1 VPTAVDAGS
10 RSHSG
15 VAGGGKVAN
24 QKRAVVV
31 GAGPNGL
38 AAAVALAQAGIR
50 VTVLEANDTIG
61 GGTRTEELTLPGFR
75 HDVCSAI
82 HPLAA
87 GSPFLRSLP
96 LEQHG
101 LRWIHPEVA
110 VAHPF
115 DDGSAATIERSL
127 DQTAAGL
134 GDDGEAYRSLM
145 APLAQDWKALAS
157 SVLGPVQRLPRHPI
171 VLGRFGLQAMRSA
184 AGLASAK
191 FRRPATRALFTGLSA
206 HANVKLTR
214 PFSASFG
221 LVLGSSAHAFG
232 WPLAAGG
239 SQTIADA
246 LASYCASLG
255 VEFETGRCI
264 GSLIDL
270 PAAEAVLFDVTPRQL
285 LSIAGDELS
294 MGYRRSLHRYRYGP
308 AVFKVDYALDGPVP
322 WSAPDCGRAGTVHL
336 GRSMEEILASE
347 DQVAMGLHP
356 QRPYVIVAQQSLFD
370 PTRAPTGKHVLWT
383 YCHVPNGSSFNMTER
398 MEAQLERFAPGF
410 RKLVLARHVT
420 PPAALEAQN
429 ANYVGGDIAA
439 GAHDGLQLFFRPGL
453 RLSPYAT
460 SNRRLFLCSASTPP
474 GAGVHGMCGYHAAR
488 AALKSALSGP
498 SGST

>member
-1 VPTAVDAGS
+1 VPTLAGAGS
-10 RSHSG
+10 RSGSG
-15 VAGGGKVAN
+15 LAGGGKGAHP
-24 QKRAVVV
+24 KRAVVV

-38 AAAVALAQAGIR
+38 AAAVVLAQAGVR
-50 VTVLEANDTIG
+50 VTVLEANDKLG
-61 GGTRTEELTLPGFR
+61 GGTRTQELTLPGFL

-96 LEQHG
+96 LEQYG
-101 LRWIHPEVA
+101 LRWMHPDFA

-115 DDGSAATIERSL
+115 DGGSAATIQRSL
-127 DQTAAGL
+127 DETAAGL
-134 GDDGEAYRSLM
+134 AGDGDAYRSLM
-145 APLAQDWKALAS
+145 GPLARDWEAVAS
-157 SVLGPVQRLPRHPI
+157 SVLGPVQRLPRHPV
-171 VLGRFGLQAMRSA
+171 VLARFGLQAMRSA

-214 PFSASFG
+214 PFSASSG
-221 LVLGSSAHAFG
+221 LILGSSAHAFG
-232 WPLAAGG
+232 WPMAAGG
-239 SQTIADA
+239 SQAIADA
-246 LASYCASLG
+246 LVSYCESLG
-255 VEFETGRCI
+255 VEFETGRRV
-264 GSLIDL
+264 GSLNDL

-285 LSIAGDELS
+285 LSIAGDDLS
-294 MGYRRSLHRYRYGP
+294 AGYRRSLHRFRYGP

-336 GRSMEEILASE
+336 GGTMEEILASE

-356 QRPYVIVAQQSLFD
+356 QRPYVIAAQQSLFD
-370 PTRAPTGKHVLWT
+370 PTRAPAGKHVLWA

-420 PPAALEAQN
+420 TPAALEAQN

-453 RLSPYAT
+453 RLSPYTT
-460 SNRRLFLCSASTPP
+460 SNRRLFLCSASTSP

-488 AALKSALSGP
+488 AALKSALAS
-498 SGST
+498 